1 MTDYAW
7 RIRACR
13 APLEV
18 LAVCVLMSGC
28 AAYQAEQT
36 PMMTHVVAGDGTTHR
51 CYMACSSGFHPT
63 VWQTWQEGSM
73 AMRSGGVEMGTPPV
87 QPGPNDRAAPGLPP
101 PGPPIPESIPTPKPE
116 PPKGEM
122 PNPPGVLAPLTSD
135 ALPKTAIESGSAQVP
150 QPDKEP
156 AAAGQQPAPLQ
167 QVPAEPPGEKPAIP
181 SPPSSSSAEPII
193 IGPERESSGVRFL
206 GDEPAETSANLPG
219 ISEAIPAAFSAA
231 AR

>member
-135 ALPKTAIESGSAQVP
+135 ALPKTAIESGSRKSRNQTRNRLRPASSLLRFSKRPLSLLARNRRFPRRPPAVPRSRSLLDLKGKAPVSASLATSRPKRAQICQGFP
-150 QPDKEP
+150 K
-156 AAAGQQPAPLQ
+156 
-167 QVPAEPPGEKPAIP
+167 P
-181 SPPSSSSAEPII
+181 SP
-193 IGPERESSGVRFL
+193 RR
-206 GDEPAETSANLPG
+206 
-219 ISEAIPAAFSAA
+219 FSAA